1 MTGHRAS
8 GRTRAPGQRHRAAR
22 VGAARSARRP
32 AWPGG
37 GPLRCAPGPMSGQ
50 AVACS
55 RGRRTD
61 RVTTTAPAPTAKPT
75 RAPAPSWRRSIEDS
89 TGAAAD
95 GGSTTRDVPGAAKFG
110 SGAVC
115 ASAGATV
122 SRRVAAVVAAAA
134 ARRTESVVV
143 VRHRMLLWKG
153 RGCCPSRFGSTPRR
167 HIWRRTLFGM
177 TEIPIRRD
185 RAPAFTP
192 RQMRAARRSGVP
204 RRRPRPGCGYRS
216 CAGCWRRGRSPSSR

>member
-22 VGAARSARRP
+22 VGAARSARCP

-37 GPLRCAPGPMSGQ
+37 GPLRCASGPMSGQ

-55 RGRRTD
+55 RGRRAD
-61 RVTTTAPAPTAKPT
+61 RVTTTAPAPTATPT
-75 RAPAPSWRRSIEDS
+75 RAPAPSWRGSIEDS

-95 GGSTTRDVPGAAKFG
+95 GGSTRDVPGAG
-110 SGAVC
+110 EVRLRG
-115 ASAGATV
+115 GLRQ
-122 SRRVAAVVAAAA
+122 RRRDREQEGGGG
-134 ARRTESVVV
+134 RRCRGGQTDGEGGV

-153 RGCCPSRFGSTPRR
+153 CGCCPSRFGSTARR

-204 RRRPRPGCGYRS
+204 RLRPRPGCGYRS